1 VIGQGQVGLRVLGCV
16 HDHVRDEETTL
27 LADLLDKLQAGSA

>member
-1 VIGQGQVGLRVLGCV
+1 MGNPIPDGRGDERLRSHLT
-16 HDHVRDEETTL
+16 DEETTL